1 MPKARPREGKI
12 RLYVESLTR
21 QPEVFHI
28 TPERY
33 ARVAV
38 RLPEIAARIDP
49 VLSFDGEKFTENVET
64 ADVMVGWEFDR
75 KAVRERAS
83 KLALVHITGAGLD
96 HLRPFDWLPPAV
108 KLTNNSGVHGEK
120 AGEFAFMSVL
130 MLNNRMPQLIGSQAA
145 RKWDRAFASVSAG
158 KTLLV
163 IGVGHMGA
171 EVARYAYR
179 NGLTV
184 LGIRR
189 SGKANRYVHK
199 MGTPDRLAEFLPLAD
214 FVVVTAPA
222 VEETKHLIGAAEL
235 ALMKDTAGLV
245 NMARAHLVDYAA
257 LSRVL
262 ESGRLS
268 GAILD
273 VFSPEPLPA
282 DSPLWSVPRLIL
294 TPHCSSDD
302 ADLYAEKTLEL
313 VFRNIDR
320 LLGGRKLKN
329 VVDLTRG
336 Y

>member
-1 MPKARPREGKI
+1 MRSGKI
-12 RLYVESLTR
+12 NLYVESLTR
-21 QPEVFHI
+21 QPPVFHI

-33 ARVAV
+33 ARVAA
-38 RLPEIAARIDP
+38 RLPEIASRIEP
-49 VLSFDGEKFTENVET
+49 VLSFDGEKFAANVAR
-64 ADVMVGWEFDR
+64 ADVIVGWDFDR
-75 KAVRERAS
+75 QAIRAQAEN
-83 KLALVHITGAGLD
+83 LALVHITGAGLD
-96 HLRPFDWLPPAV
+96 HLRPFDWLPPKA

-130 MLNNRMPQLIGSQAA
+130 MLNNHMPQLIHSQAA
-145 RKWDRAFASVSAG
+145 RKWDRAFASISTG
-158 KTLLV
+158 KTLLI

-171 EVARYAYR
+171 EAARYAHR
-179 NGLTV
+179 NGLHV

-189 SGKANRYVHK
+189 SGKANRYVHE
-199 MGTPDRLAEFLPLAD
+199 MGTPDRLHEFLPRAD

-245 NMARAHLVDYAA
+245 NMARAHLVDYVA

-262 ESGRLS
+262 ESGRLA
-268 GAILD
+268 GAVLD

-282 DSPLWSVPRLIL
+282 ESPLWGVPRLIL

-302 ADLYAEKTLEL
+302 AELYAEKTLEL
-313 VFRNIDR
+313 VFRNIER
-320 LLGGRKLKN
+320 LLAGRKPRN
-329 VVDLTRG
+329 VVDLSRG

>member
-33 ARVAV
+33 ARVAA
-38 RLPEIAARIDP
+38 RLPEIAAKIDP
-49 VLSFDGEKFTENVET
+49 VLSFDGAKFAENVET
-64 ADVMVGWEFDR
+64 ADVMVGWEFDC
-75 KAVRERAS
+75 KAVRERAEN
-83 KLALVHITGAGLD
+83 LALVHITGAGLD
-96 HLRPFDWLPPAV
+96 HLRPFDWLPSGAR
-108 KLTNNSGVHGEK
+108 LTNNSGVHGEK
-120 AGEFAFMSVL
+120 AGEFAFMAVL
-130 MLNNRMPQLIGSQAA
+130 MLNNRMPQLMNAQAA

-163 IGVGHMGA
+163 VGVGHMGA

-245 NMARAHLVDYAA
+245 NMARAHLVDYSA